1 MSLTNPQEK
10 SETLNIYSKKQDESK
25 IASFAANGRTY
36 WPSQIYYIMSS
47 KISERI
53 CFYGIM
59 ILISRYFID
68 EYGYSGEIAAVM
80 YSVFTYTVTFFP
92 LFGSY
97 LSDSILG
104 KFRTITAGSIIYAFA
119 SAFLALSGETK
130 TEIVAIVSIICCG
143 IGAGGINATVTSF
156 GADQFDSCATEERS
170 AYFSFLYA
178 CQNVAA
184 TVMILCNPEIAKRF
198 GYFYAFLIPGISMI
212 ISAIV
217 LVSGRFLTSGYFENP
232 LGKAMFS
239 KIIQPIWYMSV
250 TNRSDPEKEEKSILI
265 YGQESVR
272 WANVMY
278 KLLPVFSFTILF
290 WTCNELQYSRLF
302 DQATDMNLYNIFTV
316 QQSGVPS
323 GIFIVIFAILF
334 DKIYPILEK
343 RGFNVSFERR
353 LLIGFIFEIIS
364 VLVMIILQYF
374 VDASEKGSI
383 SFFWQIL
390 YCFPVAIAE
399 VFVAVSSLEFAY
411 QTAPAEMKSILIAIC
426 SVFRSFG
433 NIILIVMNLI
443 FENTIKGQIA
453 LQLWVYAILMFV
465 NILAFYYF
473 IDSKVFKKTIKQTAT
488 DDIDDEKESENA
500 RIDDVIMDTT
510 D

>member
-1 MSLTNPQEK
+1 
-10 SETLNIYSKKQDESK
+10 
-25 IASFAANGRTY
+25 
-36 WPSQIYYIMSS
+36 
-47 KISERI
+47 
-53 CFYGIM
+53 M
-59 ILISRYFID
+59 ILISRYFIE
-68 EYGYSGEIAAVM
+68 EYQYSGEMAAVM
-80 YSVFTYTVTFFP
+80 YSIFTYTVTFFP

-104 KFRTITAGSIIYAFA
+104 KFRTITGGSIIYALA
-119 SAFLALSGETK
+119 SAVLALSGETK
-130 TEIVAIVSIICCG
+130 TEIVAIVSMICCG
-143 IGAGGINATVTSF
+143 IGAGGINASVTSF
-156 GADQFDSCATEERS
+156 GADQFDSCASKERS
-170 AYFSFLYA
+170 AYFSYLYA

-184 TVMILCNPEIAKRF
+184 TIMILCNPEIAKRF
-198 GYFYAFLIPGISMI
+198 GYFYAFLIPGISMV

-239 KIIQPIWYMSV
+239 KIFKPMWYMSV
-250 TNRSDPEKEEKSILI
+250 TNQSDQEKEEKAILM

-302 DQATDMNLYNIFTV
+302 DQAVDMNLYNIFTV

-334 DKIYPILEK
+334 DKMYPILEK

-353 LLIGFIFEIIS
+353 LTIGFIFEMIA
-364 VLVMIILQYF
+364 VLVMIVLQYF

-390 YCFPVAIAE
+390 YCLPVAIAE
-399 VFVAVSSLEFAY
+399 VLVAVSSVEFAY

-433 NIILIVMNLI
+433 NIVLIVINLI
-443 FENTIKGQIA
+443 FEHTIKGQIFF
-453 LQLWVYAILMFV
+453 QLWVYVILMIL
-465 NILAFYYF
+465 NILGFYYF
-473 IDSKVFKKTIKQTAT
+473 IDSKASNIIQNSTVNDIPDDEEESGNASI
-488 DDIDDEKESENA
+488 DDIIADKAN
-500 RIDDVIMDTT
+500 
-510 D
+510 